1 MDLGD
6 LELRG
11 ILARKSKLFLRLD
24 CSCAWLGVRR
34 AQINPRAKRKYRASY
49 IGSPDLVNC
58 FFWNCRER
66 DILRARIRAR
76 ASLASDHRHLGDR
89 IHSNYSHAPRCWFA
103 GGKTLLLAE
112 LFPVLFF
119 LTAVPWP
126 PRFEQPITAGLMQA
140 VAAGTTVF
148 LHWFGTPAQTTGGAI
163 TLRTGVVGITEA
175 CSGMRSLQ
183 AGIMFGLAMG
193 EWFLLRPLRRIALLF
208 IAIALALTTN
218 LIRTFALSLKQNGT
232 GSTQSKRS
240 TISPGR
246 SPSLFW

>member
-34 AQINPRAKRKYRASY
+34 AQINPRAKRKYRASN

-58 FFWNCRER
+58 FFWNCRDR

-140 VAAGTTVF
+140 VTAGTTVF
-148 LHWFGTPAQTTGGAI
+148 LHWFGIPAQTTGGAI

-193 EWFLLRPLRRIALLF
+193 EWFLLRPFRRITLLF

-218 LIRTFALSLKQNGT
+218 FIRTLPLSLQAEWHGLDAVEKIHDLT
-232 GSTQSKRS
+232 ARS
-240 TISPGR
+240 R
-246 SPSLFW
+246 SLFW